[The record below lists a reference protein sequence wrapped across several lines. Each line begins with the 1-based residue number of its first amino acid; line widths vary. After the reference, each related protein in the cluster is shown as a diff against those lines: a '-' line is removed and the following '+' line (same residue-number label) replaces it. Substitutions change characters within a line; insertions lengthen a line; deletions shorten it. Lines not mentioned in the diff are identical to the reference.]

1 MDEFDPRRATTEL
14 VAAFINH
21 NTLSASELPQ
31 LLTSVFRAITSFET
45 DRADPLV
52 ASGEVIL
59 QAGSE
64 TPLSEPE
71 TAAIDIVP
79 VEAATEPASIV
90 PAVSIEASIADPE
103 YIISLITGEKL
114 KTLKRHLKTHGLTVE
129 DYKAR
134 YNLPHDYPL
143 VASAYSAKRREV
155 ARTMGLGRKPAVK
168 TAEKAAVA
176 EALPATQPAAESKP
190 SASAKAEQTKK
201 RASAPQK
208 AGVKAAKGGAVSKA
222 KSAGKRAAQPVT
234 TETKVT
240 ASVASPASKEVSPA
254 PVKPARVKKQAAVP
268 QKAVPKPVSELV
280 LSNAV
285 EDAVLD
291 TPAANPEQKSVDTP
305 KASETPAPEAVR
317 EVEVPAPMDT
327 ESETDSKVPGKWRRK
342 LTAAFK

>member
-31 LLTSVFRAITSFET
+31 LLTSVFRAITGFEA

-52 ASGEVIL
+52 ASDEVIS

-79 VEAATEPASIV
+79 VEAATEPANIV
-90 PAVSIEASIADPE
+90 PAVSIEASIADPG

-143 VASAYSAKRREV
+143 VAPAYSAKRREV

-234 TETKVT
+234 AETKVT
-240 ASVASPASKEVSPA
+240 ASVASPASKEASPA
-254 PVKPARVKKQAAVP
+254 PVPARVKKQAAVP
-268 QKAVPKPVSELV
+268 KKAAAKPVSEAV
-280 LSNAV
+280 LSNAD
-285 EDAVLD
+285 EAIVLD
-291 TPAANPEQKSVDTP
+291 PPAASPGQKPADTP
-305 KASETPAPEAVR
+305 KASETPAAEAVR
-317 EVEVPAPMDT
+317 EVEVPAPMST
-327 ESETDSKVPGKWRRK
+327 ESETDSKAPGKWRRK

>member
-31 LLTSVFRAITSFET
+31 LLTSVFRAITGFEA

-52 ASGEVIL
+52 ASDEVIS

-64 TPLSEPE
+64 TPISEPE

-79 VEAATEPASIV
+79 
-90 PAVSIEASIADPE
+90 AVSIEASIAEPE
-103 YIISLITGEKL
+103 HIISLITGEKL

-129 DYKAR
+129 EYKAR
-134 YNLPHDYPL
+134 YNLPHNYPL
-143 VASAYSAKRREV
+143 VAPAYSAKRREV

-168 TAEKAAVA
+168 TAEKTAVA
-176 EALPATQPAAESKP
+176 EAVSATQPAAESKP

-222 KSAGKRAAQPVT
+222 KSSGKRAAQPVT
-234 TETKVT
+234 AETKVT
-240 ASVASPASKEVSPA
+240 ETVASPQSKKAAPA

-268 QKAVPKPVSELV
+268 KKAVPKPVSEAV
-280 LSNAV
+280 RSNAV
-285 EDAVLD
+285 EDAVLE
-291 TPAANPEQKSVDTP
+291 TPASNPEQKPADTP
-305 KASETPAPEAVR
+305 KASETPAAEAVR
-317 EVEVPAPMDT
+317 EVEVPAPMST
-327 ESETDSKVPGKWRRK
+327 ESETDSKAPGKWRRK

>member
-31 LLTSVFRAITSFET
+31 LLTSVFRAITGFEA
-45 DRADPLV
+45 DRADPLA
-52 ASGEVIL
+52 ASGEVIS
-59 QAGSE
+59 QAGSK

-103 YIISLITGEKL
+103 HIISLITGEKL

-129 DYKAR
+129 EYKAR

-143 VASAYSAKRREV
+143 VAPAYSAKRREV

-168 TAEKAAVA
+168 TAQKTPVA

-234 TETKVT
+234 AETKGTET
-240 ASVASPASKEVSPA
+240 VASPQSKKASPA
-254 PVKPARVKKQAAVP
+254 PVPARVKKQAAVP
-268 QKAVPKPVSELV
+268 KKAAPKPVSEAV
-280 LSNAV
+280 PSNAV
-285 EDAVLD
+285 EDAVLE
-291 TPAANPEQKSVDTP
+291 TPAASPEQKPADTP
-305 KASETPAPEAVR
+305 KASETPAAEAVR
-317 EVEVPAPMDT
+317 EVEVPAPMST